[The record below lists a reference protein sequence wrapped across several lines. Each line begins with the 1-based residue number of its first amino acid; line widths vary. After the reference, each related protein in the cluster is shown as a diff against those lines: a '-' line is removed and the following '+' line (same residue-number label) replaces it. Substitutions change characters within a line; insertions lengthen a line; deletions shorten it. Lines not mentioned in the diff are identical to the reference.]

1 MSLRTLPFMLVALRF
16 AAGAMGMY
24 LIGTAAQAA
33 ENALS
38 YRVLCYHD
46 VQEDVR
52 VNPDPYAVD
61 SAQLV
66 AQFAWMKDNGYR
78 VVSLDDVIAA
88 KEGRRALPEKAVV
101 LTFDDGYRSV
111 YTRVFPLLKLF
122 KYPAIVALSGRWL
135 DAAPG
140 ETVEYDGKRV
150 ARERFLSWEQIREM
164 ADSGLVEIASH
175 TYDLHRGIPANPQG
189 SLVPAVIAYSYDAA
203 NNTYEDEP
211 AHLARLRADLARNSK
226 LIESKTGRR
235 PRVMVWPFGRD
246 SMQAIAV
253 AREIGMPV
261 TMSLADGA
269 NNLNDDLS
277 RVRRDQLTRNPP
289 LRDFV
294 SMVSKDPDPLPERV
308 AHVDLDYVYDANPR
322 QQQANIDSLLDRML
336 ALRVTTVY
344 LQAFAD
350 GDGNGQAEAMYFPN
364 RHMPLRA
371 DLFSYVA
378 WQLSSRAFVKVYAWM
393 PVLAFELPST
403 NSAAMLTVHS
413 ADADSASAHPRYRRL
428 SPFSADSQRVIGE
441 IYEDLARHATFDGLL
456 FHDDA
461 VLDDF
466 EDASPSALQAYQEWG
481 LPASVEAIRS
491 DPQLLQHWTELKT
504 RALIEFT
511 GDLAERVRD
520 HRGAIKTAR
529 NLYARPVLEPGSEA
543 SFAQSLPD
551 FLAAYDY
558 TAVMAMPLMEGA
570 AKPDAWLDALVRK
583 VSAEPGA
590 LRKTVFELQSMDW
603 NTRQRVPT
611 RTLAKQMNRL
621 QRLGAINFGYYP
633 DDFLTDH
640 PGLAG
645 IKPAIS
651 LQSFPR
657 SD

>member
-1 MSLRTLPFMLVALRF
+1 MLFALRL
-16 AAGAMGMY
+16 AAIATAFVA
-24 LIGTAAQAA
+24 IGTPAQAA
-33 ENALS
+33 EGAVS

-88 KEGRRALPEKAVV
+88 REGRRALPPKAVV

-122 KYPAIVALSGRWL
+122 NYPAIVALSGRWL

-140 ETVEYDGKRV
+140 EPVEYEGKQV
-150 ARERFLSWEQIREM
+150 PRERFLSWEQIREM
-164 ADSGLVEIASH
+164 ADSGLVEMASH
-175 TYDLHRGIPANPQG
+175 TYDLHRGIPANPHG
-189 SLVPAVIAYSYDAA
+189 SLIPAVIAYRYDNGA
-203 NNTYEDEP
+203 YEDEP
-211 AHLARLRADLARNSK
+211 AHMARLRADLARNSA
-226 LIESKTGRR
+226 LIESKAGRR
-235 PRVMVWPFGRD
+235 PRVMVWPYGRD
-246 SMQAIAV
+246 SIQAIEV
-253 AREIGMPV
+253 ARELGMPV
-261 TMSLADGA
+261 TMNLTNGA
-269 NNLNDDLS
+269 NNLDGDLS
-277 RVRRDQLTRNPP
+277 RVRRDELVRNPP
-289 LRDFV
+289 LRDFIA
-294 SMVSKDPDPLPERV
+294 MVAKDPAPVPERV
-308 AHVDLDYVYDANPR
+308 VHVDLDYVYDADPR
-322 QQQANIDSLLDRML
+322 QQKANIDSLLDRIL

-364 RHMPLRA
+364 RHLPLRA

-378 WQLSSRAFVKVYAWM
+378 WQLSTRAFVKVYAWM
-393 PVLAFELPST
+393 PVLAFELPSA
-403 NSAAMLTVHS
+403 NSAAAFTVKS
-413 ADADSASAHPRYRRL
+413 ADADAASAHPRYRRL
-428 SPFSADSQRVIGE
+428 SPFSADAQRVIGE
-441 IYEDLARHATFDGLL
+441 IYEDLARHAAFDGLL

-466 EDASPSALQAYQEWG
+466 EDASPPALETYREWG
-481 LPASVEAIRS
+481 LPASVEAIRA
-491 DPQLLQHWTELKT
+491 DPQLLQRWTELKT

-511 GDLAERVRD
+511 GELAERVRD
-520 HRGAIKTAR
+520 YRGGIKTAR
-529 NLYARPVLEPGSEA
+529 NLYARAVLEPA
-543 SFAQSLPD
+543 AQAWFAQSLPD

-558 TAVMAMPLMEGA
+558 AAVMAMPLMEGA
-570 AKPDAWLDALVRK
+570 AKSDSWLDTLVRK

-590 LRKTVFELQSMDW
+590 LKKTVFELQSVDW
-603 NTRQRVPT
+603 NTRERVPT
-611 RTLAKQMNRL
+611 RTLAAQMNRL
-621 QRLGAINFGYYP
+621 QRQGAVNFGYYP
-633 DDFLTDH
+633 DDFLADH

>member
-1 MSLRTLPFMLVALRF
+1 MRHRAFPFMFPALRL
-16 AAGAMGMY
+16 AASAMGMAV
-24 LIGTAAQAA
+24 IVAAAQAA
-33 ENALS
+33 EGGVS

-61 SAQLV
+61 GAQLV
-66 AQFAWMKDNGYR
+66 AQFAWLRENGYR
-78 VVSLDDVIAA
+78 VISLDDVLAA
-88 KEGRRALPEKAVV
+88 REGRRALPPKAVI

-140 ETVEYDGKRV
+140 ETVEYDGKPV

-164 ADSGLVEIASH
+164 ADSGLVEMASH
-175 TYDLHRGIPANPQG
+175 TYDLHRGVPANPQG
-189 SLVPAVIAYSYDAA
+189 SLIPALIAYRY
-203 NNTYEDEP
+203 NNGVYEGEP
-211 AHLARLRADLARNSK
+211 AHLARLRADLARNST

-235 PRVMVWPFGRD
+235 PRVMAWPFGRD
-246 SMQAIAV
+246 SMQAIEV
-253 AREIGMPV
+253 ARELGMPV
-261 TMSLADGA
+261 TMSLVSGA
-269 NNLNDDLS
+269 NDLKKDLS
-277 RVRRDQLTRNPP
+277 RVRRDQLVGNPT
-289 LRDFV
+289 LRDFI

-308 AHVDLDYVYDANPR
+308 VHVDLDYVYDADPR
-322 QQQANIDSLLDRML
+322 QQQANLDSLLDRIL

-350 GDGNGQAEAMYFPN
+350 SDGNGQAEATYFPN
-364 RHMPLRA
+364 RHLPLRA

-378 WQLSSRAFVKVYAWM
+378 WQLSTRSFVNVYAWM

-403 NSAAMLTVHS
+403 NSAAALTVQS
-413 ADADSASAHPRYRRL
+413 ADADAASAHPRYRRL
-428 SPFSADSQRVIGE
+428 SPFSADARRVIGE
-441 IYEDLARHATFDGLL
+441 IYEDLARHAAFDGLL

-466 EDASPSALQAYQEWG
+466 EDASPPALQTYREWG
-481 LPASVEAIRS
+481 LPATVEAIRA
-491 DPQLLQHWTELKT
+491 DPQLLQRWTELKT
-504 RALIEFT
+504 GALIEFT
-511 GDLAERVRD
+511 GELAERVRD
-520 HRGAIKTAR
+520 YRGAIKTAR
-529 NLYARPVLEPGSEA
+529 NLYARAVLEPESQA
-543 SFAQSLPD
+543 WFAQSLPD

-570 AKPDAWLDALVRK
+570 GDPDSWLDTLVRK

-590 LRKTVFELQSMDW
+590 LKKTVFELQSMDW
-603 NTRQRVPT
+603 NSRERVPT
-611 RTLAKQMNRL
+611 QTLAAQMNRL
-621 QRLGAINFGYYP
+621 QRQGAVNFGYYP
-633 DDFLTDH
+633 DDFLADH

-651 LQSFPR
+651 LQRFPR

>member
-1 MSLRTLPFMLVALRF
+1 MKLRAFPFALLALQL
-16 AAGAMGMY
+16 AASGMGMAM
-24 LIGTAAQAA
+24 IGAAAQAA
-33 ENALS
+33 EGAAS

-52 VNPDPYAVD
+52 LNPDRYAVD

-88 KEGRRALPEKAVV
+88 REGRRPLPAKAVV
-101 LTFDDGYRSV
+101 LTFDDGFRSV
-111 YTRVFPLLKLF
+111 YTHVFPLLKLF
-122 KYPAIVALSGRWL
+122 NYPAIVALSGRWL

-140 ETVEYDGKRV
+140 ETVEYEGKQV

-164 ADSGLVEIASH
+164 ADSGLVEMASH
-175 TYDLHRGIPANPQG
+175 SYDLHRGIPANPQG
-189 SLVPAVIAYSYDAA
+189 SLIPAVIAHRYDAA
-203 NNTYEDEP
+203 NGSYEDEP
-211 AHLARLRADLARNSK
+211 AHIARLRADFARNST
-226 LIESKTGRR
+226 LIESKAGRR

-246 SMQAIAV
+246 SIQAIEV
-253 AREIGMPV
+253 ARELGMPV
-261 TMSLADGA
+261 TMSLVSGA
-269 NNLNDDLS
+269 NNLKDDLS
-277 RVRRDQLTRNPP
+277 RIRRDELVRNPP
-289 LRDFV
+289 LRDFI

-308 AHVDLDYVYDANPR
+308 VQVDLDYVYDANPR
-322 QQQANIDSLLDRML
+322 QQQANIDGLLDRIL

-350 GDGNGQAEAMYFPN
+350 ADGNGQAEAMYFPN
-364 RHMPLRA
+364 RHLPLRA

-378 WQLSSRAFVKVYAWM
+378 WQLSTRAFVKVYAWM

-403 NSAAMLTVHS
+403 NSAATLTVQS
-413 ADADSASAHPRYRRL
+413 ADAAPAHPRYRRL
-428 SPFSADSQRVIGE
+428 SPFSADTQRVIGE
-441 IYEDLARHATFDGLL
+441 IYEDLARHASFDGLL

-466 EDASPSALQAYQEWG
+466 EDASPAALQTYREWG
-481 LPASVEAIRS
+481 LPASIEAIRS
-491 DPQLLQHWTELKT
+491 DPKLMQRWTELKT
-504 RALIEFT
+504 RALIDFT
-511 GDLAERVRD
+511 GELAERVRD
-520 HRGAIKTAR
+520 CQGTIKTTR
-529 NLYARPVLEPGSEA
+529 NLYARPVLEPA
-543 SFAQSLPD
+543 AQAWFAQSLPD
-551 FLAAYDY
+551 FLTAYDY

-570 AKPDAWLDALVRK
+570 AKPDAWLDALVHE

-590 LRKTVFELQSMDW
+590 LKKTVFELQSIDW
-603 NTRQRVPT
+603 NTREEVPT
-611 RTLAKQMNRL
+611 RTLAGQMNRL

-633 DDFLTDH
+633 DDFHADH

-651 LQSFPR
+651 LQSFLR